1 MEYSSCVCQNKLGIN
16 EWEFQ
21 IVKELK
27 IVTIQRIVN
36 SVNWNYY
43 WLKYRQTNVH
53 WMFMYKIIN
62 LTSVEQLSISQDFD
76 LDRATNNNGSIN
88 VKE

>member
-1 MEYSSCVCQNKLGIN
+1 
-16 EWEFQ
+16 
-21 IVKELK
+21 
-27 IVTIQRIVN
+27 
-36 SVNWNYY
+36 
-43 WLKYRQTNVH
+43 
-53 WMFMYKIIN
+53 MFMYKIIN